1 MLPDDALDRLIEGSK
16 KVADLCRQNKVQQ
29 WEIIATQSYG
39 HQLDIEAGKISLAAG
54 GGDGGY
60 GIRVVEDGKFGYAY
74 LVDVKS
80 AEKAIQQEEKDEQDG
95 GAVDQNPD
103 HARIEVVDNRE
114 SRPG

>member
-1 MLPDDALDRLIEGSK
+1 MKMLPDDALDRLIEGSK

-54 GGDGGY
+54 GGDGGF

-80 AEKAIQQEEKDEQDG
+80 ADKAIQQ
-95 GAVDQNPD
+95 AINLFIILQNPEKYGFNIPKSIPLKFD
-103 HARIEVVDNRE
+103 
-114 SRPG
+114 